1 MTDPLDAIY
10 ANFNSYQ
17 YTVTSI
23 SSRSLM
29 YLRARFHF
37 FQKMGVKMLQVEA
50 VVFRRAGCS
59 IVKTI
64 VKTDEF

>member
-10 ANFNSYQ
+10 ANFSYQ

-23 SSRSLM
+23 SSRSLI

-37 FQKMGVKMLQVEA
+37 FQKMGVKMRQVEG

-59 IVKTI
+59 ARSI
-64 VKTDEF
+64 VKTDDEL